1 MFNQIIDCVSERT
14 QIILNDIENNIRID
28 VEITVR
34 DVVTHSFHI
43 VPRNFRSQF

>member
-1 MFNQIIDCVSERT
+1 M
-14 QIILNDIENNIRID
+14 QIILHDIKNYIRID
-28 VEITVR
+28 IEITVR